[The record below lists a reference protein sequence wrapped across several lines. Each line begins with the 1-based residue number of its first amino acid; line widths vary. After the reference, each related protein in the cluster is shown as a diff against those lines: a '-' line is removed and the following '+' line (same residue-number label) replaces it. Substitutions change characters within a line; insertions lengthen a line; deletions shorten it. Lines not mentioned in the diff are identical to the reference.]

1 MGSGEA
7 LLRPTSAGLWC
18 EPGGFHVDPWGPV
31 ERAVLTHAHADHARP
46 GMAHYLATA
55 PSLPI
60 LRRRLGPDA
69 AIETIAYGEVRRIGE
84 VDVSLHP
91 AGHVLG
97 SAQLRIAHRG
107 EVWVV
112 SGDYKRAPDPTCAP
126 FEPIRCDTFVTEA
139 TFGLPI
145 YRWDPPERVAAEI
158 LAWWDGTRAAGRPA
172 VLFAYALGKSQRI
185 LAELARLTD
194 REVYLHGAIAPIVDL
209 YREAGV
215 AMLPTRL
222 VADAPAGH
230 RFAGDLVIGTPGSRG
245 SPWMKRFPAAET
257 ALASGWIRVRGTR
270 RRQSVDRGFV
280 LSDHA
285 DWPALLE
292 TVAESEAERILVT
305 HGSTEPLVRWL
316 REQGL
321 DAQTLPTA
329 WEGETDE
336 LGGEPAAE
344 AAAEDLHEA
353 GT

>member
-1 MGSGEA
+1 MREA

-18 EPGGFHVDPWGPV
+18 EAGGFHVDPWAPV

-46 GMAHYLATA
+46 GSARYLATA
-55 PSLPI
+55 TSIPV

-69 AIETIAYGEVRRIGE
+69 HFDAVAYGEVCRIGD

-97 SAQLRIAHRG
+97 SAQLRITHRG

-112 SGDYKRAPDPTCAP
+112 SGDYKRAADPSCAP
-126 FEPIRCDTFVTEA
+126 FEPQRCDTFVTEA

-145 YRWDPPERVAAEI
+145 YRWEPPERIATGI
-158 LAWWDGTRAAGRPA
+158 FDWWESTRAAGRPA

-194 REVYLHGAIAPIVDL
+194 REVYLHGAVAPIVDI

-222 VADAPAGH
+222 VADAPTGH
-230 RFAGDLVIGTPGSRG
+230 RFAGDLVLATPGSRG
-245 SPWMKRFPAAET
+245 SPWMKRFQGAET
-257 ALASGWIRVRGTR
+257 ALASGWMRVRGTR

-285 DWPALLE
+285 DWPALVE
-292 TVAESEAERILVT
+292 TVSATGAERILVT
-305 HGSTEPLVRWL
+305 HGNTEPLVRWL
-316 REQGL
+316 CERGM
-321 DAQTLPTA
+321 DAAPLPTA
-329 WEGETDE
+329 WEGESDV
-336 LGGEPAAE
+336 LADE
-344 AAAEDLHEA
+344 AAAVHVA

>member
-1 MGSGEA
+1 MGTREP
-7 LLRPTSAGLWC
+7 LLRPTPAGLWC
-18 EPGGFHVDPWGPV
+18 EPGGFYVDPWQPV

-46 GMAHYLATA
+46 GSAAYLATA

-69 AIETIAYGEVRRIGE
+69 RLESIAYGEVRRIGD

-97 SAQLRIAHRG
+97 SAQLRIAHQG

-112 SGDYKRAPDPTCAP
+112 SGDYKRAPDPTCAA
-126 FEPIRCDTFVTEA
+126 FEPVPCDTFVTEA

-145 YRWDPPERVAAEI
+145 YRWEPPERTAAEI
-158 LAWWDGTRAAGRPA
+158 LAWWDTTRAAGRPA
-172 VLFAYALGKSQRI
+172 VLFAYALGKAQRI

-194 REVYLHGAIAPIVDL
+194 REVYLHGAIAPIVDI

-230 RFAGDLVIGTPGSRG
+230 RFAGDLVLATPGSQG
-245 SPWMKRFPAAET
+245 SPWMKRFPGAET
-257 ALASGWIRVRGTR
+257 ALASGWMRVRGTR
-270 RRQSVDRGFV
+270 RRHSVDRGFV

-285 DWPALLE
+285 DWPALLD
-292 TVAESEAERILVT
+292 TVAASGAERILVT

-316 REQGL
+316 CERGL
-321 DAQTLPTA
+321 DARTLPTA
-329 WEGETDE
+329 WEGEGDVIVET
-336 LGGEPAAE
+336 PT
-344 AAAEDLHEA
+344 A
-353 GT
+353 GAPG